1 MQRNITAGLVAT
13 LQPAR
18 HPYEIRDARLT
29 GFLVRVQ
36 PSGRSSY
43 ICQFARGRRITL
55 GRVGVLSVSA
65 ARELAIQHLSDV
77 TKGID
82 PIAKRY
88 AERAATLKDYLD
100 NEYGPWFTTNR
111 KSGHAI
117 LKRIRWCF
125 CKWLGQKRLDQ
136 ISPLEVDRWRSSR
149 LREGISPVTLNRD
162 LQGLKAALSK
172 AVEWGLIA
180 HHPLARVKPFRK
192 DKNSSTRYL
201 SSEEEVRLRHALDV
215 REQRMREERQSAN
228 AWRRVR
234 RYEEMAEIR
243 EDEFADYLKPVVLLT
258 INTGLRRGEVFNLR
272 WSHVTEVPPTIEV
285 EGPNSKSGQTRHVP
299 LNQEA
304 RAILRQWRRQ
314 GPGRRYV
321 FPSLDGKRMTTIKNS
336 WTNLVKLAELD
347 RFRFHDL
354 RHHFASRLVMAGIP
368 LNTVR
373 ELMGHADIDMTLR
386 YAHLA
391 PRHKADAVEVLGSPR
406 LVGEKEAAGR

>member
-1 MQRNITAGLVAT
+1 MQRTITAGLIPT
-13 LQPAR
+13 LRPCAR
-18 HPYEIRDARLT
+18 PYEIRDSRLP

-55 GRVGVLSVSA
+55 GKVGVLSVSE

-88 AERAATLKDYLD
+88 AERAATLNDYLD

-125 CKWLGQKRLDQ
+125 GKWLGHKRLDQ
-136 ISPLEVDRWRSSR
+136 ISPLEIDRWRSSR
-149 LREGISPVTLNRD
+149 LREGVSPVTLNRD
-162 LQGLKAALSK
+162 LQGLKASLSK
-172 AVEWGLIA
+172 AVEWGLIV

-192 DKNSSTRYL
+192 DKNASTRYL
-201 SSEEEVRLRHALDV
+201 SAEEEQRLRQALDS

-228 AWRRVR
+228 AWRRTR
-234 RYEEMAEIR
+234 QYLEMPEIAN
-243 EDEFADYLKPVVLLT
+243 EEFADYLKPLVLLT

-285 EGPNSKSGQTRHVP
+285 EGPNSKSGQTRHIP

-304 RAILRQWRRQ
+304 RAILRQWGRQ
-314 GPGRRYV
+314 GARRGYV
-321 FPSLDGKRMTTIKNS
+321 FPSLDGNRMTTIKKS

-347 RFRFHDL
+347 KFRFHDL

-391 PRHKADAVEVLGSPR
+391 PRHKADAVEVLSSPR
-406 LVGEKEAAGR
+406 LVDEKEASAR